1 MSIFAMGVMPYI
13 SASIIIQMLGMVVPT
28 LMEYRKEGEAGRRK
42 TTQLTRY
49 ATVGLALFQSF
60 GAAVALQNGG
70 MVLNPGMQWLLV
82 ATVTMTTGT
91 MFLMWL
97 GEQITERGVGNGI
110 SMIILVGHRRRAC
123 PGALE
128 PHLRIGQQRRDAAGC
143 SRSRWWR
150 SCSA

>member
-1 MSIFAMGVMPYI
+1 MP
-13 SASIIIQMLGMVVPT
+13 SMVVPP

-49 ATVGLALFQSF
+49 CTVGLAVFQSF

-70 MVLNPGMQWLLV
+70 MVQAGGPQWLLV

-97 GEQITERGVGNGI
+97 REPDPHPRGGHGL
-110 SMIILVGHRRRAC
+110 SPIIP
-123 PGALE
+123 PGV
-128 PHLRIGQQRRDAAGC
+128 
-143 SRSRWWR
+143 
-150 SCSA
+150 

>member
-1 MSIFAMGVMPYI
+1 MP
-13 SASIIIQMLGMVVPT
+13 SMVVPP

-49 ATVGLALFQSF
+49 CTVGLAVFQSF

-70 MVLNPGMQWLLV
+70 MVQAGGPQWLLV

-97 GEQITERGVGNGI
+97 RGAITGGG
-110 SMIILVGHRRRAC
+110 VGHRISLIILSGLLARLPGVAC
-123 PGALE
+123 
-128 PHLRIGQQRRDAAGC
+128 R
-143 SRSRWWR
+143 
-150 SCSA
+150 